1 MRLYFVYDPE
11 IVTDPD
17 AIVALLDADFAQ
29 VIAKENGVLADVELP
44 VDGYAVIANSWQGYT
59 VYPGPLT
66 HDDITAIPDPG
77 PDPDVT
83 RAEAITALRRAMRE
97 QSQDIDP
104 AVVSAAIARLND
116 IIATGSVPALPASP
130 TNADVVQQVR
140 TLTTAVN
147 LIADAVRDLARIEK
161 GVINYLS

>member
-11 IVTDPD
+11 VVTDPNS
-17 AIVALLDADFAQ
+17 IVALLDADFI
-29 VIAKENGVLADVELP
+29 VIAKEGGVLADVEIP
-44 VDGYAVIANSWQGYT
+44 AAGYVVIANSWQGHT

-66 HDDITAIPDPG
+66 HDDIVAIPDPG
-77 PDPDVT
+77 IDPDIT
-83 RAEAITALRRAMRE
+83 RAEVIAAVRRAVRE
-97 QSQDIDP
+97 QTQDIDP
-104 AVVSAAIARLND
+104 ADVTAAVARLEE
-116 IIATGSVPALPASP
+116 IIATGSVQALPSSP

-161 GVINYLS
+161 GVINYLT